1 MRMVH
6 TLNPDRRFNAACTA
20 HPVSPSAP
28 LKIKCRFQN
37 SFSLTTPTPVPRPL
51 LQAIAERDAIKTQLT
66 SARDELTAAKGQS
79 ATLDVSIL
87 QLTASTER
95 LKVIPRS
102 NAAAEPYFQGL

>member
-1 MRMVH
+1 M
-6 TLNPDRRFNAACTA
+6 
-20 HPVSPSAP
+20 P
-28 LKIKCRFQN
+28 LSKFILSSHRP
-37 SFSLTTPTPVPRPL
+37 LPRPL
-51 LQAIAERDAIKTQLT
+51 PQAIAERDAIKTQLT

-95 LKVIPRS
+95 VKVIPRS

>member
-1 MRMVH
+1 MRTVH

-66 SARDELTAAKGQS
+66 SARDELTTAKGQS

>member
-1 MRMVH
+1 MRTVH

-37 SFSLTTPTPVPRPL
+37 SFSLTTRPLPRPL

>member
-1 MRMVH
+1 MRTVN

-37 SFSLTTPTPVPRPL
+37 SFSHDPRPL
-51 LQAIAERDAIKTQLT
+51 HRPLPQAIAERDAIKTQLT

-95 LKVIPRS
+95 LKV
-102 NAAAEPYFQGL
+102 

>member
-1 MRMVH
+1 MRTVH

-37 SFSLTTPTPVPRPL
+37 SFSLTTPTPTRPL
-51 LQAIAERDAIKTQLT
+51 PQAIAERDAIKTQLT